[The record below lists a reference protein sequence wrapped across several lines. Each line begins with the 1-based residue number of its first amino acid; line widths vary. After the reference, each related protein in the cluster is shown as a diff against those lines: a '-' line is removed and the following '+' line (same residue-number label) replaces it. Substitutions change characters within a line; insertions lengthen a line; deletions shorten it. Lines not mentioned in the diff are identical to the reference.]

1 MNWLQTI
8 FRLRRRPADEEEKPF
23 LDHLEDLRWTLIKM
37 AIALAVCMLAS
48 FVFVK
53 PIADVIEGPK
63 RTTEKYMAEKHR
75 EVVAHELR
83 GQGPVDS
90 ISITFKL
97 TFYAG
102 LVLSFPLQLYY
113 LAAFLLPGLTPRERG
128 MLVPVLLLG
137 TGLFVVGVLFS
148 YGWVL
153 PGTLIFFAE
162 DQLKFG
168 WTSEWS
174 VREYYGFVTQFSIA
188 FGLAFELPLVILVLV
203 KLGIVDF
210 YMMNSTRA
218 HAAVIM
224 LTLAAIITPTTD
236 PFTLLAMAVPMI
248 ALYEICIWISYF
260 MGRKEGKIG
269 DKIEP
274 V

>member
-1 MNWLQTI
+1 MLVKHPEVKMT
-8 FRLRRRPADEEEKPF
+8 
-23 LDHLEDLRWTLIKM
+23 DLTSL
-37 AIALAVCMLAS
+37 
-48 FVFVK
+48 
-53 PIADVIEGPK
+53 
-63 RTTEKYMAEKHR
+63 
-75 EVVAHELR
+75 
-83 GQGPVDS
+83 GPVDS

-102 LVLSFPLQLYY
+102 IVLSFPLQLYY

-128 MLVPVLLLG
+128 LLIPVLLLG

-162 DQLKFG
+162 DQAKFG
-168 WTSEWS
+168 WTTQWS
-174 VREYYGFVTQFSIA
+174 VREYYSFVTQFSIA

-210 YMMNSTRA
+210 HMMNATRA

-248 ALYEICIWISYF
+248 GLYEICIWISYF

-274 V
+274 I